1 MTTKHSTPSLV
12 LYISCYLSIKSR
24 QGTRASDGV
33 SRPGVHRA
41 CPARPLP
48 DQSWAYAFC
57 HEPVLL
63 LVFVT
68 LQPSA
73 SGSHGEFYKDTDAK
87 TLSLSPLNPNFRG
100 GPGISRGF
108 KAGLSLK
115 PIHVGYP
122 TSPGG
127 FVSLSHELLHLQGL
141 SCCWASTSRGSKPG
155 LSPGLPNP
163 HKPHSPSPSFS
174 SEEPRH
180 LSLRLLCPAR
190 ISWCW
195 PCLLQCTVHTDAGG
209 SILDAGVTN
218 SPRPC
223 PVHSIRC
230 TRAKNGLPATEAQMQ
245 ALWPSA

>member
-12 LYISCYLSIKSR
+12 LYISCYPSIKSR
-24 QGTRASDGV
+24 QGIRASDGV
-33 SRPGVHRA
+33 SRPRVHRA

-73 SGSHGEFYKDTDAK
+73 SGSHGEFYKDTNAK
-87 TLSLSPLNPNFRG
+87 TLSLSPLNPNFRE

-127 FVSLSHELLHLQGL
+127 FLSLGHELLHLQGL
-141 SCCWASTSRGSKPG
+141 SCCWASTSGGSKPG
-155 LSPGLPNP
+155 LSPGLPYP
-163 HKPHSPSPSFS
+163 P
-174 SEEPRH
+174 
-180 LSLRLLCPAR
+180 
-190 ISWCW
+190 
-195 PCLLQCTVHTDAGG
+195 
-209 SILDAGVTN
+209 
-218 SPRPC
+218 
-223 PVHSIRC
+223 
-230 TRAKNGLPATEAQMQ
+230 
-245 ALWPSA
+245 